1 MPKIRASCSS
11 RTRSSSN
18 FCKFLSFIHNNPPRQ
33 VSLLKRVSYK
43 ELDRATDGF
52 RRIITCDSQSI
63 TYEAK
68 FRDGSVSVVKEV
80 RSVDQRNEVFD
91 KELHLLGRLHHRH
104 VVALRAYSVGRKS
117 FLVFECTAKGSLKD
131 HLNDPL
137 KTPLSWKT
145 RVQIAIGVAAA
156 LEYLQFFCEPPVK
169 HISISSS
176 NIILDEKLVPKV
188 RTLKIIGS
196 APNTHYIRL
205 SEISVVSLTQLS
217 NIGCLCS
224 EERADVIPQ
233 YGALLLELI
242 TGESSPKESADVIQW
257 IRELRSNL
265 SMHNII
271 DPDLGNS
278 YNYKDLRDLLSVAR
292 LCIKV
297 ENTQAFTISH
307 IFWYLQKRFGN
318 ASN

>member
-11 RTRSSSN
+11 RRSRRSN
-18 FCKFLSFIHNNPPRQ
+18 SFCKFLAFIHNNPPRQ
-33 VSLLKRVSYK
+33 VSLLKRVSYR

-80 RSVDQRNEVFD
+80 RSVDQGNEVFD

-104 VVALRAYSVGRKS
+104 VVALRGYSVGRKS

-176 NIILDEKLVPKV
+176 NIILDEKLVPK
-188 RTLKIIGS
+188 
-196 APNTHYIRL
+196 
-205 SEISVVSLTQLS
+205 LS

-224 EERADVIPQ
+224 EERAYVIPQ
-233 YGALLLELI
+233 FGALLLELI

-278 YNYKDLRDLLSVAR
+278 YNFKELRDLLSVAR

-297 ENTQAFTISH
+297 ENTQLTQAFTISH

>member
-176 NIILDEKLVPKV
+176 NIILDEKLVPK
-188 RTLKIIGS
+188 
-196 APNTHYIRL
+196 
-205 SEISVVSLTQLS
+205 LS